1 MYTVGSVMQMFGS
14 KRREVK
20 EKERRL
26 IDFLLGRK
34 LCRFEVVIS
43 NY

>member
-1 MYTVGSVMQMFGS
+1 MQMFGS

-20 EKERRL
+20 EERRL